1 MAPLQV
7 VLVGAGSMGAFHA
20 RVISQ
25 SERASLAAIVEP
37 NEETGRAVADRFHT
51 EWRPELDLSGADAV
65 LIAAPTEAH
74 HQLAMTVIAAGKP
87 LLVEKPIAGNLVQS
101 EAVVD
106 AAKAA
111 GVPLMCGFVE
121 RFNPA
126 IMTVRAM
133 IENPVHV
140 IATRHSP
147 YVPRIKTGVGWDLLV
162 HDIDACIRLV
172 NAELTSVRG
181 GLGYVHPSS
190 EPGAEDTAEVVMGF
204 ANGAIG
210 TASASRMGHRKIR
223 TILVAELHRS
233 IEVDLLRRDVT
244 IYRHVGLDAI
254 PSDGLGYR
262 QQTII
267 EIPEL
272 VSSRE
277 PLAAQLDHFV
287 DLAEGKIDM
296 DDERQSILPAHRVVT
311 RLAEQA
317 PILPGAAGTS
327 D

>member
-7 VLVGAGSMGAFHA
+7 VLVGAGSMGSLHA

-25 SERASLAAIVEP
+25 SERASLAAVIEP
-37 NEETGRAVADRFHT
+37 NEETGRAIADRFHST
-51 EWRPELDLSGADAV
+51 WRPELDDLSGVDAV
-65 LIAAPTEAH
+65 VIAAPTEAH
-74 HQLAMTVIAAGKP
+74 HDLAMAVLAAGKP
-87 LLVEKPIAGNLVQS
+87 LLVEKPVAGSLTQS

-111 GVPLMCGFVE
+111 GIPLMCGFVE

-126 IMTVRAM
+126 ILTVQAM
-133 IENPVHV
+133 IEAPVHV

-147 YVPRIKTGVGWDLLV
+147 YVPRIRTGVGWDLLV
-162 HDIDACIRLV
+162 HDVDACIRLIGT
-172 NAELTSVRG
+172 ELTSVRG

-190 EPGAEDTAEVVMGF
+190 EPGAEDMAEVVMGF
-204 ANGAIG
+204 SNGAIG
-210 TASASRMGHRKIR
+210 TASASRIGHRKIR
-223 TILVAELHRS
+223 SITVAEIARS

-244 IYRHVGLDAI
+244 IYRHVGMD
-254 PSDGLGYR
+254 PVPDGLGYR

-277 PLAAQLDHFV
+277 PLAAQLDHFI
-287 DLAEGKIDM
+287 DLVEGTVDM
-296 DDERQSILPAHRVVT
+296 DEERHSILPPHRVVA

-317 PILPGAAGTS
+317 PSLLGAAST